1 MRADWKWYRRA
12 RTGSSS
18 YTKELI
24 GKALETTIVTYFYY
38 LIHHR
43 VLVEFPLIA
52 LCATSQVAA
61 GFAVAGIVA

>member
-18 YTKELI
+18 YRRELI
-24 GKALETTIVTYFYY
+24 GKALETNEIVTYFYY

-43 VLVEFPLIA
+43 ILVEFPLIA
-52 LCATSQVAA
+52 LRAA
-61 GFAVAGIVA
+61 G